1 MRLVAA
7 LAIILAAQVAR
18 ADKTFTSEKSATW
31 DCSKDGSVTIT
42 HGNGKYTFKGTCKDI
57 TINGGHNTLA
67 VEGVTTLTINGA
79 SNAITADSVDT
90 ITITGA
96 ENKISW
102 KKSGGPDGKPTMTA
116 LGQNNKLTQTK

>member
-79 SNAITADSVDT
+79 SNAITADSVT
-90 ITITGA
+90 RSRSPA
-96 ENKISW
+96 
-102 KKSGGPDGKPTMTA
+102 PTTRSA
-116 LGQNNKLTQTK
+116 GRNPAVPAASRR